1 MKINSNT
8 VLTGSSVSLVPY
20 LAHHVETYHT
30 WMTDPFLLE
39 MTASEP
45 LSLKEEY
52 EMQQSWAIDE
62 SKMTF
67 IVLSKLLQSDNNSNN
82 KSPPPPQE
90 QQLLGRMVGDVNLYF
105 TDFEDAMGRPEIEV
119 MIAEPSVRRKGLG
132 LEALQLIMQYAV
144 ERVPSIHTF
153 VAKVSLKNDASRA
166 LFTKKLGFVEVSVSQ
181 VFGEVT
187 LEKKVEKSD
196 FAGRTLLVSEYKALK
211 N

>member
-20 LAHHVETYHT
+20 LPHHVETYHT

-67 IVLSKLLQSDNNSNN
+67 IILSKLLQSDNN
-82 KSPPPPQE
+82 KSPPPQE

-187 LEKKVEKSD
+187 LEKKVEKSE
-196 FAGRTLLVSEYKALK
+196 FVGRTLLVSEYNKALK

>member
-1 MKINSNT
+1 
-8 VLTGSSVSLVPY
+8 
-20 LAHHVETYHT
+20 
-30 WMTDPFLLE
+30 
-39 MTASEP
+39 MTASKP
-45 LSLKEEY
+45 LSLQEEY

-67 IVLSKLLQSDNNSNN
+67 IILSKLLQSDY
-82 KSPPPPQE
+82 KSVPPQE

-105 TDFEDAMGRPEIEV
+105 TDFEDALGRPEIEV

-144 ERVPSIHTF
+144 EKVPSIHSF

-166 LFTKKLGFVEVSVSQ
+166 LFTKRLGFVEVSVSQ

-187 LEKKVEKSD
+187 LEKRLKSL
-196 FAGRTLLVSEYKALK
+196 TLLGGRRWFLNTSALK